1 MDSKVFLIRIG
12 VCFILSFI
20 IGFERQYR
28 RRTIGLRT
36 NVLVCIGSFLFTSVG
51 FHFVDADITR
61 IPAQIVSG
69 MGFLGAGVILREG
82 KNIRGLNTA
91 ATLWCNAALGVLT
104 ASGMIFEAVVGT
116 LFILFSNVIL
126 RIFANRMVDKN
137 NTTKKFILTIACSP
151 KKAVVIRTLL
161 LQRLNREEVENIC
174 ISNNIDIKTNKIIIK
189 HISIQELK
197 SKIAYLNSLNIK
209 VVDNEGK
216 LHEIFNM
223 SNADMKEKYGI
234 SLTELINNYYIKER
248 SM

>member
-51 FHFVDADITR
+51 FHFIDADITR

-104 ASGMIFEAVVGT
+104 ASGMLFEAVVGT

-126 RIFANRMVDKN
+126 RIFANKMVEKDN
-137 NTTKKFILTIACSP
+137 SSKKFILTIACSP

-161 LQRLNREEVENIC
+161 LQRLNREEVMLDDIENI
-174 ISNNIDIKTNKIIIK
+174 SEEDKVKIIANIE
-189 HISIQELK
+189 IANNS
-197 SKIAYLNSLNIK
+197 SFKIDKIMNR
-209 VVDNEGK
+209 
-216 LHEIFNM
+216 M
-223 SNADMKEKYGI
+223 SMEPDVYSVGWKKDKDSHRDPKDDDVE
-234 SLTELINNYYIKER
+234 
-248 SM
+248 

>member
-1 MDSKVFLIRIG
+1 MGSKVFLIRIG
-12 VCFILSFI
+12 ICFILSFI

-161 LQRLNREEVENIC
+161 LQRLNREEVMLDDIENISEEDKVKIIASIE
-174 ISNNIDIKTNKIIIK
+174 ISNNSAFKIDKIM
-189 HISIQELK
+189 
-197 SKIAYLNSLNIK
+197 NR
-209 VVDNEGK
+209 
-216 LHEIFNM
+216 M
-223 SNADMKEKYGI
+223 SMEPDVYSVGWKKDKESHRDPKDDDI
-234 SLTELINNYYIKER
+234 E
-248 SM
+248 

>member
-1 MDSKVFLIRIG
+1 MDSKVFLIRII

-161 LQRLNREEVENIC
+161 LQRLNREEVMLDDIENISEEDKVKIIASIE
-174 ISNNIDIKTNKIIIK
+174 ISNNSAFKIDKIM
-189 HISIQELK
+189 
-197 SKIAYLNSLNIK
+197 NR
-209 VVDNEGK
+209 
-216 LHEIFNM
+216 M
-223 SNADMKEKYGI
+223 SMEPDVYSVGWKKDKESHRDPKDDDI
-234 SLTELINNYYIKER
+234 E
-248 SM
+248 

>member
-161 LQRLNREEVENIC
+161 LQRLNREEVMLDDIENISEEDKVKIIASIE
-174 ISNNIDIKTNKIIIK
+174 ISNNSAFKIDKIM
-189 HISIQELK
+189 
-197 SKIAYLNSLNIK
+197 NR
-209 VVDNEGK
+209 
-216 LHEIFNM
+216 M
-223 SNADMKEKYGI
+223 SMEPDVYSVGWKKDKESHRDPKDDDI
-234 SLTELINNYYIKER
+234 E
-248 SM
+248 

>member
-1 MDSKVFLIRIG
+1 MDSKVFLIRIV

-161 LQRLNREEVENIC
+161 LQRLNREEVMLDDIENISEEDKVKIIASIE
-174 ISNNIDIKTNKIIIK
+174 ISNNSAFKIDKIM
-189 HISIQELK
+189 
-197 SKIAYLNSLNIK
+197 NR
-209 VVDNEGK
+209 
-216 LHEIFNM
+216 M
-223 SNADMKEKYGI
+223 SMEPDVYSVGWKKDKESHRDPKDDDI
-234 SLTELINNYYIKER
+234 E
-248 SM
+248 

>member
-12 VCFILSFI
+12 ICFILSFI

-161 LQRLNREEVENIC
+161 LQRLNREEVMLDDIENISEEDKVKIIASIE
-174 ISNNIDIKTNKIIIK
+174 ISNNSAFKIDKIM
-189 HISIQELK
+189 
-197 SKIAYLNSLNIK
+197 NR
-209 VVDNEGK
+209 
-216 LHEIFNM
+216 M
-223 SNADMKEKYGI
+223 SMEPDVYSVGWKKDKESHRDPKDDDI
-234 SLTELINNYYIKER
+234 E
-248 SM
+248 